1 MTEHAKTH
9 VDIEAETSKGGP
21 EEVLVTATLPSSAQ
35 ADRAIDELSKVG
47 VSPERHAVGVR
58 GPTEQHPSGRAVM
71 FGTGFGALVGAAVGV
86 GSAEAMRFAGTP
98 SDDLLAEGHG
108 GTLVLF
114 AIVGAG
120 ALAVFGALVGLAF
133 DSRRSGPVVLE
144 ARTDPSR
151 LDAVREVLAGAHGRR
166 IETH

>member
-58 GPTEQHPSGRAVM
+58 GP
-71 FGTGFGALVGAAVGV
+71 
-86 GSAEAMRFAGTP
+86 AEAMRFAGTP